1 MGVTSITFPFGA
13 AAFRAGRSG
22 EARRAMELTPP
33 GRIEEADLAAGG
45 RARPS
50 ARSKRRYLKLDRKSF
65 CCGGNAMPRYF
76 FDLVDDKKIYDKKGV
91 SLPND
96 KAAREYAK
104 TFARELMETKSDL
117 LGESWQAW
125 SVQVC
130 NGKFDR
136 ILRIPFSD
144 VVEPKP

>member
-1 MGVTSITFPFGA
+1 
-13 AAFRAGRSG
+13 
-22 EARRAMELTPP
+22 LK
-33 GRIEEADLAAGG
+33 GRISSQVSAPDRRLG
-45 RARPS
+45 R
-50 ARSKRRYLKLDRKSF
+50 KRRCPELDRKCF
-65 CCGGNAMPRYF
+65 RCGGNAMPRYF

-104 TFARELMETKSDL
+104 TFARELMETKADL

-144 VVEPKP
+144 VVEAKP

>member
-1 MGVTSITFPFGA
+1 MEVTSITFPVAGPSGRVPDLGT
-13 AAFRAGRSG
+13 RAGRWNFG
-22 EARRAMELTPP
+22 RPAEL
-33 GRIEEADLAAGG
+33 
-45 RARPS
+45 
-50 ARSKRRYLKLDRKSF
+50 KRRISSQVSAPVRRLGCQRRCPQLDRKVHS
-65 CCGGNAMPRYF
+65 GGKAMPRYF
-76 FDLVDDKKIYDKKGV
+76 FDLVDDKKVYDKKGV

-104 TFARELMETKSDL
+104 TFARELMETKADL

-136 ILRIPFSD
+136 ILRIPFAD
-144 VVEPKP
+144 VVVPKP

>member
-1 MGVTSITFPFGA
+1 MQL
-13 AAFRAGRSG
+13 RRSG
-22 EARRAMELTPP
+22 RME
-33 GRIEEADLAAGG
+33 RSDAGSG
-45 RARPS
+45 VCPRPS
-50 ARSKRRYLKLDRKSF
+50 ARGASGAARRWIEKCFRG
-65 CCGGNAMPRYF
+65 GGNAMPRYF

-104 TFARELMETKSDL
+104 TFARELMETKADL

-130 NGKFDR
+130 NG
-136 ILRIPFSD
+136 
-144 VVEPKP
+144 

>member
-1 MGVTSITFPFGA
+1 
-13 AAFRAGRSG
+13 
-22 EARRAMELTPP
+22 
-33 GRIEEADLAAGG
+33 
-45 RARPS
+45 
-50 ARSKRRYLKLDRKSF
+50 
-65 CCGGNAMPRYF
+65 MPKYF

-96 KAAREYAK
+96 KAAREYAV
-104 TFARELMETKSDL
+104 TFARELMEAQPGL
-117 LGESWQAW
+117 MGESWNAW

-144 VVEPKP
+144 VAASDPEQAV

>member
-1 MGVTSITFPFGA
+1 
-13 AAFRAGRSG
+13 
-22 EARRAMELTPP
+22 MELRPSD
-33 GRIEEADLAAGG
+33 RIEGGDVVAGA
-45 RARPS
+45 RARPA
-50 ARSKRRYLKLDRKSF
+50 ARRKRRGRSWIEKCFR
-65 CCGGNAMPRYF
+65 CGGNAMPRYF
-76 FDLVDDKKIYDKKGV
+76 FDLVDGKKIYDKKGV

-104 TFARELMETKSDL
+104 TFARELMETKADL

-144 VVEPKP
+144 VVESKP